1 MHNEFT
7 AIIEK
12 DNDWYIAYCAEISGA
27 NGQGKTKEECLGNLA
42 DAIELILEDRRI
54 DTLRGL
60 PQDAVSEK
68 IAVGWKETL

>member
-12 DNDWYIAYCAEISGA
+12 DEDWYIAYCAEIEGA
-27 NGQGKTKEECLGNLA
+27 NGQEKTKDECLKNLA
-42 DAIELILEDRRI
+42 DAIELILEDRRN
-54 DTLRGL
+54 DTLRGI

-68 IAVGWKETL
+68 IAVG